1 MPSISPLIIHV
12 IDSVEHTP
20 RRTRRGRKPARTR
33 FATRVR
39 RS

>member
-12 IDSVEHTP
+12 IDSVEHNP
-20 RRTRRGRKPARTR
+20 RRARRGRKAARTR

-39 RS
+39 RG